1 MFSNKLSLVFR
12 AVDTENRLLERAD
25 QKSISLLSIL
35 GVFMVFFI
43 VYYRVIPI
51 NVITVPLIV
60 SYFGLAITAIVNL
73 IMTMRPRV
81 RRGLKGTNQV
91 DKLHCED
98 PLFFAGICE
107 FKDFPAFAKSLENLV
122 DDEAA
127 TFGVYLRQLF
137 SLAQINTAKYLHLQR
152 ATILVIIALTI
163 ELSIIMYLFVHYMGI
178 GAVPPIF

>member
-1 MFSNKLSLVFR
+1 MASNRFSLVFR
-12 AVDTENRLLERAD
+12 AVDNENRLLERAD

-51 NVITVPLIV
+51 NAVTVPLIV
-60 SYFGLAITAIVNL
+60 GYFGLSIASIVNL

-81 RRGLKGTNQV
+81 RRGPKRTDQV
-91 DKLHCED
+91 DKSHCED

-107 FKDFPAFAKSLENLV
+107 FKDFPAFAQSVENLV
-122 DDEAA
+122 NDEAA

-137 SLAQINTAKYLHLQR
+137 SLAQINTAKYQHLQR
-152 ATILVIIALTI
+152 ATVQVIIALTL
-163 ELSIIMYLFVHYMGI
+163 ELSIIIYLFVHYMGI
-178 GAVPPIF
+178 GAMPPIF